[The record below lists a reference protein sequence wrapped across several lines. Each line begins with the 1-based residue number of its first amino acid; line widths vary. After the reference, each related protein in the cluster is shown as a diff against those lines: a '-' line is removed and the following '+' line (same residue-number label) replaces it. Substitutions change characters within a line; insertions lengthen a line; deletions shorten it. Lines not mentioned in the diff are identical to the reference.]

1 MNKAP
6 VAIAIVR
13 DISQRGYYSE
23 IYDCRVRAD
32 GWLFDPSL
40 GQWFSPDNVISVSTF
55 TPRAWDGNGLKS
67 GMLCEYKSWVGVTS
81 ARPTGLEVVS
91 VLLVRRDAMKKRWEI
106 LMPSGETRTVK
117 ERNLVPLLEADP
129 TVQPT
134 S

>member
-1 MNKAP
+1 MNKDP
-6 VAIAIVR
+6 VTIAIVR

-32 GWLFDPSL
+32 GWLFDPGF

-55 TPRAWDGNGLKS
+55 TPRAWDGNGLKV

-91 VLLVRRDAMKKRWEI
+91 VLLVRRDAIKKRWEI
-106 LMPSGETRTVK
+106 LMPGGETRTVK